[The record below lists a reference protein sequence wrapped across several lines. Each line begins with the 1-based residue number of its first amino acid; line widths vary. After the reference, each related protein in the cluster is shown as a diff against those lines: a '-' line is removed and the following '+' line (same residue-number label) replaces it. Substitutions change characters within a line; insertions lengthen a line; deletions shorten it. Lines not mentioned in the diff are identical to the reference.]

1 MAIEDVASS
10 LSSTTATSAR
20 GRNRARPVNPAA
32 PEELPAGR
40 FIASWPMVDC
50 AGAGCMHQANWRDCF
65 EECVY
70 TKKSVDMIGDDDEEF
85 FTTYFCYRC
94 MAVKWGCDEADAVI
108 RSRDDKPGVEC
119 CLQHCGGIGRRRCAW
134 RIQWPAPRPR
144 D

>member
-1 MAIEDVASS
+1 MDVDDA
-10 LSSTTATSAR
+10 ATSASSANTRGKNR
-20 GRNRARPVNPAA
+20 GRPISHIA
-32 PEELPAGR
+32 PEDLPAGR
-40 FIASWPMVDC
+40 VIATWPMVQC
-50 AGAGCMHQANWRDCF
+50 AGSGCTHTARWRDCF
-65 EECVY
+65 EEWVY
-70 TKKSVDMIGDDDEEF
+70 VRVANGVYGDDNDEYRID
-85 FTTYFCYRC
+85 YFCYRC